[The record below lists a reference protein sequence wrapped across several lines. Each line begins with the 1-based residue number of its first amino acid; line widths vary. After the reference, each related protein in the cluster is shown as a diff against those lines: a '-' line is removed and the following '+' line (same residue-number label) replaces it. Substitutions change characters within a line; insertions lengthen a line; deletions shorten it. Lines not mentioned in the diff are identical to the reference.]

1 MCISCTFAEC
11 SWEQREEEP
20 SVLPWEV
27 DLSKGILQLSRSC
40 SDQSELD
47 WCWTQQWHHRA
58 PQG

>member
-20 SVLPWEV
+20 SVLPWEM
-27 DLSKGILQLSRSC
+27 DLSEGILQLSRSC

-47 WCWTQQWHHRA
+47 WCWTQQ
-58 PQG
+58 